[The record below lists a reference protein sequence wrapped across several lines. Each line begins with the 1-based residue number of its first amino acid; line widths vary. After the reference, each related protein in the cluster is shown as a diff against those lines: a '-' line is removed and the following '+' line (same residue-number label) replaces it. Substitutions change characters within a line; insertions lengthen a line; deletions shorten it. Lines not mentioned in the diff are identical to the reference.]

1 MKQRQRRIV
10 NAENILNPKPDLN
23 SAYFNFRLAVYRK
36 MSKDSAI
43 YEHVRAGLVEDAGN
57 EFMNRVDL
65 GKLGTDNQ
73 RDV

>member
-1 MKQRQRRIV
+1 MGGQKTRLSKMEKQYPRI
-10 NAENILNPKPDLN
+10 DLEKN
-23 SAYFNFRLAVYRK
+23 AYFNFRLAYYRK

-57 EFMNRVDL
+57 EFMDRVDL
-65 GKLGTDNQ
+65 EKLDTENK